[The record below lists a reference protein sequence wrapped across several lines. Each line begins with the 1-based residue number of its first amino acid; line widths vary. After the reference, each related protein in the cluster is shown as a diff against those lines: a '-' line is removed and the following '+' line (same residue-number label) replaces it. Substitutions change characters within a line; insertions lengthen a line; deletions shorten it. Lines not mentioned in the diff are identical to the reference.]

1 MSSMSPMPG
10 SIGPPRPTLASQGLS
25 LAVLG
30 TAFAIVPATAP
41 SAHLLQVTT
50 LALIF
55 AIPAIGLSLLYGEA
69 GQMSVA
75 NGALYGVGAY
85 VGAIGAREE
94 LFAFWTSVP
103 CAAFAGALA
112 AFLVGLTALRVKGH
126 YFLIVTFAFAEL
138 WRISLVNLKIVTG
151 GNQGVL
157 VLDDVHVPAIGELRS
172 LGQIYYLA
180 LGFVLAASLCVLL
193 LRFSSFGKSLRAVR
207 ENERLAISLGLNA
220 PMVRLA
226 AFAVSGALAGVAGTL
241 YAYTVKH
248 IGPDLFGAHAGIQLV
263 LILLIGG
270 ARSPIGPIVGSLIFF
285 LVPEVIALD
294 PVSTQ
299 IVYGTVLILIVLLS
313 PDGLA
318 PGISRLSRHYLHRR
332 KPLASPAMGNSTE
345 PLEQARGRL

>member
-1 MSSMSPMPG
+1 MSPTASTLTSGVPAQG
-10 SIGPPRPTLASQGLS
+10 TLASQSIS
-25 LAVLG
+25 LAVLAA
-30 TAFAIVPATAP
+30 AFAIVPAVVP
-41 SAHLLQVTT
+41 SAHLLQLAT

-85 VGAIGAREE
+85 VGAIGAREQ
-94 LFAFWTSVP
+94 LFSFWAGVP
-103 CAAFAGALA
+103 CAAIAGALA

-138 WRISLVNLKIVTG
+138 WRICLVNLKGLTG

-157 VLDDVHVPAIGELRS
+157 VLDEVRVPGLGELHT
-172 LGQIYYLA
+172 LAQFYYLA
-180 LGFVLAASLCVLL
+180 LAFVLAASFCVVL
-193 LRFSSFGKSLRAVR
+193 LRFSSFGQSLRAVR
-207 ENERLAISLGLNA
+207 ENERLAVSLGLNA

-226 AFAVSGALAGVAGTL
+226 AFAISGALAGVAGTL

-270 ARSPIGPIVGSLIFF
+270 ARSPVGPIVGSLIFF
-285 LVPEVIALD
+285 LVPEIIALD
-294 PVSTQ
+294 PISTQ
-299 IVYGTVLILIVLLS
+299 IVYGIVLILIVMLS
-313 PDGLA
+313 PEGLA
-318 PGISRLSRHYLHRR
+318 PGVSRAVMRYVRGAQPVGTAQPVGGPSGSISR
-332 KPLASPAMGNSTE
+332 
-345 PLEQARGRL
+345 